1 MVQRLN
7 KQQIGLMVS
16 FVDRLFVAGEMELV
30 AKYGVE
36 LVVMMD
42 LQLLGMKRQPRVQYS
57 KHVMA
62 D

>member
-42 LQLLGMKRQPRVQYS
+42 LPEKRCWYFISCFIIIVF
-57 KHVMA
+57 